1 MKPSAGGEGAGGG
14 GEGEGGRGSAGG
26 GEGFARPCD
35 KWFCDKSRFGVT
47 SGPNRTRVFA
57 TAFERAPAGGVSYP
71 MAWDLANDDIAGVER
86 TALYEEACGS
96 CP

>member
-1 MKPSAGGEGAGGG
+1 MASATSCFAAEAIANRLRSAPHSELPTPSA
-14 GEGEGGRGSAGG
+14 
-26 GEGFARPCD
+26 FASFLR
-35 KWFCDKSRFGVT
+35 
-47 SGPNRTRVFA
+47 

>member
-1 MKPSAGGEGAGGG
+1 MR
-14 GEGEGGRGSAGG
+14 GRL
-26 GEGFARPCD
+26 
-35 KWFCDKSRFGVT
+35 FGLPQSKFV
-47 SGPNRTRVFA
+47 SNRTRVFA